1 MCVCID
7 IDIHV
12 FISICPSVD
21 LPICVC
27 LCVYVY
33 TITHDMCVITLYAC
47 MHACMHACVCM
58 SVYTSVYSF
67 GADVHKHLEEGVPAS
82 RIRGQI
88 FAQGWPH
95 FIPMGKMLC
104 IGEPVP
110 L

>member
-33 TITHDMCVITLYAC
+33 TTTHDMCVITLY
-47 MHACMHACVCM
+47 ACMHACVCM